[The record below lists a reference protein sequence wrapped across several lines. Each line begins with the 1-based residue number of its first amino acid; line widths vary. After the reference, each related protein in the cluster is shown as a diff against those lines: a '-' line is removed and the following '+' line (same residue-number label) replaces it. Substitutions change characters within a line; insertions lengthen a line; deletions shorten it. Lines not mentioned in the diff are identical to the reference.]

1 MIINEEVKHSIIGGL
16 LIMFF
21 CLFVGTLVLLFSTTR
36 ELNKLGTTN
45 DRLTERIVE
54 AEDTNRELTKSLGQI
69 RFLCEEFDSS
79 VDRNIRTV
87 GEAIE
92 VIEETRYYVQCIE
105 VELGLY
111 DSDSIYD
118 GIDSWLQNE
127 GVNINGD

>member
-1 MIINEEVKHSIIGGL
+1 MIIDEETKHAINGGF

-21 CLFVGTLVLLFSTTR
+21 CLFIGAVVCGFSLTR
-36 ELNKLGTTN
+36 ELNKAGRLN
-45 DRLTERIVE
+45 DELTERVIQ
-54 AEDTNRELTKSLGQI
+54 AEDTNRELTKSLKQI

-118 GIDSWLQNE
+118 GIDSWLQDE

>member
-16 LIMFF
+16 LILFF

-36 ELNKLGTTN
+36 ELDKLGTTN

-118 GIDSWLQNE
+118 RIDSWLQNE